1 MHQWPTCGQAWV
13 ALMRHVTDAAELA
26 DDDRGPVLEGPPVLF
41 EMAELGWNDPVISR
55 FGQSSAAELYARKF
69 TSTSVWAPFKYSYG
83 ARLRQLQ
90 GVDQLAWVRQLLTER
105 PYSKSGWVSLT
116 VPGERLDAVP
126 CLTGLAFRARRRA
139 LQMSAVFRS
148 QNAYTCYLN
157 YLPLRDVQ
165 AEVAAALGLP
175 SGTMRVFVDVPH
187 LYVADA
193 DRVGAILSALAAP
206 QAG

>member
-1 MHQWPTCGQAWV
+1 MHRWPTCGQAWI
-13 ALMRHVTDAAELA
+13 ALMRHVTEAAELA

-41 EMAELGWNDPVISR
+41 EMTELGWNDPVISR
-55 FGQSSAAELYARKF
+55 FGQVSAAGLYARKF
-69 TSTSVWAPFKYSYG
+69 TSTSVCAPFKYSYG
-83 ARLRQLQ
+83 ARLRRLQ
-90 GVDQLAWVRQLLTER
+90 GVDQLAWVSRLLTER

-116 VPGERLDAVP
+116 VPGERTDAVP
-126 CLTGLAFRARRRA
+126 CLTGLSFRARRQA

-165 AEVAAALGLP
+165 AEVATALGLP
-175 SGTMRVFVDVPH
+175 SGAMRVFVDVPH
-187 LYVADA
+187 VYVADA
-193 DRVGAILSALAAP
+193 DRVDAILSAAPAP